1 MLNKQG
7 MTLIETL
14 MAFSIFISIIVLFL
28 SCYNNAINHH
38 YQINQDY
45 TNYLKQQQ
53 EKEVELWQTRGL
65 NESVNEVLHR
75 LKFFFLYQY
84 VY

>member
-45 TNYLKQQQ
+45 MNYLKQQQ
-53 EKEVELWQTRGL
+53 EKEVELWQREDEFMVIVEIRLLPFLG
-65 NESVNEVLHR
+65 EVS
-75 LKFFFLYQY
+75 
-84 VY
+84 

>member
-28 SCYNNAINHH
+28 SCYNNAIN
-38 YQINQDY
+38 QDY
-45 TNYLKQQQ
+45 MNYLKQQQ
-53 EKEVELWQTRGL
+53 EKEVELWQTSGL
-65 NESVNEVLHR
+65 NESVNEVLH
-75 LKFFFLYQY
+75 
-84 VY
+84 

>member
-14 MAFSIFISIIVLFL
+14 MA
-28 SCYNNAINHH
+28 CYNNAINHH

-45 TNYLKQQQ
+45 MNYLKQQQ
-53 EKEVELWQTRGL
+53 EKEVELWQTSGL
-65 NESVNEVLHR
+65 SESVNEVLH
-75 LKFFFLYQY
+75 
-84 VY
+84 

>member
-45 TNYLKQQQ
+45 TNYLNSNK
-53 EKEVELWQTRGL
+53 KR
-65 NESVNEVLHR
+65 R
-75 LKFFFLYQY
+75 
-84 VY
+84 

>member
-45 TNYLKQQQ
+45 LKQQQ
-53 EKEVELWQTRGL
+53 EKEVELWQTSGL
-65 NESVNEVLHR
+65 SESVNEVLH
-75 LKFFFLYQY
+75 
-84 VY
+84 

>member
-7 MTLIETL
+7 MSLIETL

-53 EKEVELWQTRGL
+53 EKEVELWQTSGL
-65 NESVNEVLHR
+65 NESVNEVLH
-75 LKFFFLYQY
+75 
-84 VY
+84 

>member
-1 MLNKQG
+1 MLEVEHFMLNKQG

-38 YQINQDY
+38 CSLDSD
-45 TNYLKQQQ
+45 LRA
-53 EKEVELWQTRGL
+53 VTRGQ
-65 NESVNEVLHR
+65 NRMPNEVQPAPSDWFEISSLE
-75 LKFFFLYQY
+75 LVWDTF
-84 VY
+84 